1 MGEAKL
7 LVPGDHGH
15 NSDLRT
21 VPKMFNGV
29 SPSRQNGEA
38 TCWLNMGIVN
48 LICLSQLTEMAMH
61 IRFPIRWTDDDDIP
75 RTNMRP

>member
-7 LVPGDHGH
+7 LVSGDHGH

-38 TCWLNMGIVN
+38 TCWLNMG
-48 LICLSQLTEMAMH
+48 S
-61 IRFPIRWTDDDDIP
+61 
-75 RTNMRP
+75 